1 MCVSESNPTV
11 DESPVHVLSRMFD
24 SVVSDHAQT
33 GTYNNFMNR
42 QVRWA
47 KLLAP
52 TDRAPESAERSESR
66 HMEGDHGAKGNVL

>member
-1 MCVSESNPTV
+1 MSRLYMYF
-11 DESPVHVLSRMFD
+11 PVCSTG
-24 SVVSDHAQT
+24 VVSDHAQT
-33 GTYNNFMNR
+33 GTYNDFMNR